1 MAGGA
6 LYNSSASL
14 EALDSV
20 LSLKIGETEWS
31 PLTRLPRPLM
41 FSAAAVVGGRM
52 WVTGG
57 TTEHGLKERNEV
69 WQSSECISVMCDV
82 KVLEYIPHPIND
94 WREIGQLEKKKQD
107 HRLISVSQQYLSCIR
122 GRTSTIKRTTHNA
135 TSRCIHDQSPDHP

>member
-6 LYNSSASL
+6 LSNSSATL
-14 EALDSV
+14 EVLDSV
-20 LSLKIGETEWS
+20 LSLKIGGTEWS

-57 TTEHGLKERNEV
+57 TTEFDLKERNEV

-82 KVLEYIPHPIND
+82 KVLEYIPHPIDD
-94 WREIGQLEKKKQD
+94 WREIGQLEKKKAD
-107 HRLISVSQQYLSCIR
+107 HKLISVSRQDLPCIR
-122 GRTSTIKRTTHNA
+122 GGTSTIKSLN
-135 TSRCIHDQSPDHP
+135 SC